1 MRERW
6 VGCTG
11 PERRMRNSWVGNKIW
26 KASQNWDLK
35 SSDLSRTMALSW
47 WTLTTMHHTRL
58 RICVTQLNPYNVFI
72 RWKLLYHPFPWAE
85 LRLKEVEEVVQED
98 MVKWRTYDM
107 EIASRE
113 TSSLGHLKTLV
124 TAANVTGK
132 GWRRANTVP
141 EGRCSSYGR
150 VKQRVR
156 HGWAH
161 RVEKGDTTSIGPASK
176 SSLCVALG
184 FSFQNK
190 KIKEIH
196 PPCAQNLFYKRCIF
210 LVTKSASSLQAQLG
224 PGLSHHSG
232 SSVSILGSA
241 MVLTSPE

>member
-1 MRERW
+1 
-6 VGCTG
+6 
-11 PERRMRNSWVGNKIW
+11 MRNSWVGNKIW

-58 RICVTQLNPYNVFI
+58 HICVTQLNPYNVFI

-161 RVEKGDTTSIGPASK
+161 RVDTTSALPLSPH
-176 SSLCVALG
+176 CVLPWG
-184 FSFQNK
+184 FHSR
-190 KIKEIH
+190 IRR
-196 PPCAQNLFYKRCIF
+196 LKRSTLHVLRTYSTNVVF
-210 LVTKSASSLQAQLG
+210 FWLPNQL
-224 PGLSHHSG
+224 HHFK
-232 SSVSILGSA
+232 
-241 MVLTSPE
+241 PN